1 MKNHTQQ
8 QELVITEYEVTYEP
22 MENPYIKKLSHS
34 VRKKIGKI
42 SEELYEMVFKQP
54 EKAVISLK
62 EAIEQYPDVPQFSNY
77 LMMAYS
83 KTGEWDK
90 IEDLVAENYRKYPDY
105 LFAKLNYAELC
116 LRRKEIDQIPIIFDN
131 KFDLK
136 LLYPKRKKFHI
147 TEVIGFMGITG
158 LYYCEI
164 GEIKSAELC
173 YSILRKLDP
182 QNERT
187 RQLKRKLSEKRSPSV
202 FSDLF
207 KLLGK

>member
-1 MKNHTQQ
+1 MKNHTEQ
-8 QELVITEYEVTYEP
+8 QELVITEYEVTDEP
-22 MENPYIKKLSHS
+22 MENPYIKKLPHS

-77 LMMAYS
+77 LMLAYS

-90 IEDLVAENYRKYPDY
+90 IEDLVTENYRKYPDY

-116 LRRKEIDQIPIIFDN
+116 LRRKQIDQIPIIFDN

-147 TEVIGFMGITG
+147 TEVTGFMGITG
-158 LYYCEI
+158 LYYCET
-164 GEIKSAELC
+164 GKMKSAELC
-173 YSILRKLDP
+173 YNILRQLDP
-182 QNERT
+182 QDERT